1 MDNAGNVIHTVA
13 GTSPVLSAKSGTM
26 DPSDNLQ
33 KMSSEVSFVLTSA
46 MIFDL
51 DLIKKIAV
59 QVKLDTPNPQSGF
72 NEIMNIPAGAFMSV
86 KMKARFKLRA
96 VV

>member
-1 MDNAGNVIHTVA
+1 
-13 GTSPVLSAKSGTM
+13 
-26 DPSDNLQ
+26 
-33 KMSSEVSFVLTSA
+33 
-46 MIFDL
+46 MILDL